1 MTLTSFEFLP
11 HACSVF
17 EGSVLTIS
25 SNLLMLNKSEMS
37 RFLII
42 NEIFLMNDASSSLFF
57 TIENL
62 NELMFFSA
70 IGMET
75 VRGV

>member
-1 MTLTSFEFLP
+1 MSD
-11 HACSVF
+11 
-17 EGSVLTIS
+17 
-25 SNLLMLNKSEMS
+25 KSEMS

-42 NEIFLMNDASSSLFF
+42 DETSLMNDASSLLFF

-62 NELMFFSA
+62 DKLMFSSA

-75 VRGV
+75 VRGAWSEMSCQSG